1 MSRYK
6 NIFHYVGLAG
16 FLLGIGLTVIC
27 WINDKDYGYVTK
39 VLVSG
44 SYGFGLMATFS
55 VYLKSKH
62 TVKKQDLGKKE
73 GEENANAEAQDLVD
87 YSSITKKMEEIYVS
101 SANNKAKSDQML
113 RVLCNG
119 LNASQGALYRSLDHD
134 HKIRL
139 ELYSSYAFIPNQTEE
154 TLAFDADTD
163 LVGLAVKEDR
173 KIELNDI
180 PRENFKVFSGL
191 GKTSTASVMIIP
203 VKSDQEMKGA
213 IELSFF
219 SKQDKGIQRFLHD
232 NMSKIGSL
240 L

>member
-16 FLLGIGLTVIC
+16 FLLGIGLTAIC
-27 WINDKDYGYVTK
+27 WIINKDFGYFK
-39 VLVSG
+39 ALVG
-44 SYGFGLMATFS
+44 TSYGFGMMAIFS
-55 VYLKSKH
+55 VYLKSQH

-73 GEENANAEAQDLVD
+73 SDENSNDEGQDLVD
-87 YSSITKKMEEIYVS
+87 YSSITQKMQEIYVS
-101 SANNKAKSDQML
+101 NVNNKAKSDQML

-119 LNASQGALYRSLDHD
+119 LNATQGALYRSLNHD

-139 ELYSSYAFIPNQTEE
+139 ELFASYAFLPSQTEE
-154 TLAFDADTD
+154 TYAFDADTD

-191 GKTSTASVMIIP
+191 GKTSSASVMIIP
-203 VKSDQEMKGA
+203 VKSDQEIKGA